1 MSLSPPV
8 QPQPA
13 PVSLPDLQFIA
24 ARASLL
30 DVASFLD
37 RVQRHG
43 QDGDYRIAALKAAL
57 PQLLDT
63 AAGPTRARRILE
75 ALSDP
80 TSEPIPAA
88 NIQGA
93 FGAPRP

>member
-1 MSLSPPV
+1 MSLSSSP
-8 QPQPA
+8 PA

-57 PQLLDT
+57 PQLLDDAT
-63 AAGPTRARRILE
+63 PHRTRRILE

-80 TSEPIPAA
+80 TAEPIPAA
-88 NIQGA
+88 AIQGA